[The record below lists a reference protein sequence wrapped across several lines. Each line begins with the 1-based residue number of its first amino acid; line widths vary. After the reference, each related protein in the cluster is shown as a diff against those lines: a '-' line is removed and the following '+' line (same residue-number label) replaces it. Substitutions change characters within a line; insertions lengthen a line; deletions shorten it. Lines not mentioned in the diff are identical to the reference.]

1 MRRRKVDSIEV
12 QQMKAQAQE
21 DKLIKEKERYHYYQ
35 HLKSISSKIW
45 ITQPKRQALLME
57 RQACEKAIKEK
68 TSDEE
73 QSEEETDFTPI
84 NKFNLVSHLFFKKK
98 KTLLI

>member
-1 MRRRKVDSIEV
+1 MSTRAIK
-12 QQMKAQAQE
+12 
-21 DKLIKEKERYHYYQ
+21 KLTKKD
-35 HLKSISSKIW
+35 HLKE
-45 ITQPKRQALLME
+45 L
-57 RQACEKAIKEK
+57 EKAIKEK